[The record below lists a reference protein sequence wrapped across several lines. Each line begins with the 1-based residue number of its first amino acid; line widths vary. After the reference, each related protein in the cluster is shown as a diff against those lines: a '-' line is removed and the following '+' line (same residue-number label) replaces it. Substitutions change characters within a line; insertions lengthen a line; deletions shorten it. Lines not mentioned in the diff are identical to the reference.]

1 MLEKLREE
9 VKKRVV
15 EKRFIHILGVEEKAV
30 ELGKKYGEDENKLRV
45 AAILHDVAKNMRIDE
60 LERICREKFSTE
72 LTEKD
77 LEIKEILH
85 GFVGTIIAEEEFGIQ
100 DKDILDAIKYHTIG
114 KKDLNRFGRIIY
126 IADAIEKNR
135 DYPGVEE
142 LRKIVDKNLDYGII
156 EEIDR
161 KVKYLEKNN
170 GKIHRNTLEMRDEL
184 LKNYFGDS
192 RGGINENR
200 ERIGKDKR
208 NI

>member
-1 MLEKLREE
+1 MLEELRKE
-9 VKKRVV
+9 VKKRVI

-30 ELGKKYGEDENKLRV
+30 ELGKKYGEDEEKLRV
-45 AAILHDVAKNMRIDE
+45 AAILHDVAKNIKIDE
-60 LERICREKFSTE
+60 LERICRENFSSE
-72 LTEKD
+72 LTNEDIK
-77 LEIKEILH
+77 IKEILH
-85 GFVGTIIAEEEFGIQ
+85 GFVGAIIAQKEFGIQ

-142 LRKIVDKNLDYGII
+142 LRKIVDNDLDYGII

-161 KVKYLEKNN
+161 KVRYLEKSN

-184 LKNYFGDS
+184 LKNYFGDWFC
-192 RGGINENR
+192 
-200 ERIGKDKR
+200 
-208 NI
+208 